1 MRVDNGVA
9 EMPPYINLIGE
20 NSMRMSEKV
29 QEMLLIDCRKQE
41 GKERINKI
49 LWKIKPIKQKMIKLG
64 YEKGDI
70 VPLEQL
76 EKFLQFVRIQYG
88 YRTQW
93 INSYFETD
101 KTKKPH
107 KTKFVFYTHGLLD
120 NNSEWITNLEG
131 RTIWELFAKTA
142 IVFYDEIKKG
152 EQKE

>member
-1 MRVDNGVA
+1 
-9 EMPPYINLIGE
+9 
-20 NSMRMSEKV
+20 MRMSEKV
-29 QEMLLIDCRKQE
+29 QEVLLIDCRKQE
-41 GKERINKI
+41 GKEKINKI

-64 YEKGDI
+64 YVKDDI

-88 YRTQW
+88 CRTQW

-107 KTKFVFYTHGLLD
+107 KTKFVFYTHGLVD
-120 NNSEWITNLEG
+120 VEGEWITNIEG
-131 RTIWELFAKTA
+131 KTIWELFAKTA

>member
-1 MRVDNGVA
+1 
-9 EMPPYINLIGE
+9 
-20 NSMRMSEKV
+20 MRMSEKV

-41 GKERINKI
+41 GKEKINKI

-64 YEKGDI
+64 YVKDDI

-101 KTKKPH
+101 KMKKPH
-107 KTKFVFYTHGLLD
+107 KTKFVFYTHGLVD
-120 NNSEWITNLEG
+120 VEGGWITNIEG
-131 RTIWELFAKTA
+131 KTIWELFAKTA

>member
-1 MRVDNGVA
+1 
-9 EMPPYINLIGE
+9 
-20 NSMRMSEKV
+20 MRMSEKV
-29 QEMLLIDCRKQE
+29 QEVLLIDCRKQE
-41 GKERINKI
+41 GKEKINKI

-64 YEKGDI
+64 YVKDDI

-101 KTKKPH
+101 KMKKPH
-107 KTKFVFYTHGLLD
+107 KTKFVFYTHGLVD
-120 NNSEWITNLEG
+120 VEGEWITNIEG
-131 RTIWELFAKTA
+131 KTIWELFAKTA

>member
-1 MRVDNGVA
+1 
-9 EMPPYINLIGE
+9 
-20 NSMRMSEKV
+20 MRMSEKV
-29 QEMLLIDCRKQE
+29 QEILLIDCRKQE
-41 GKERINKI
+41 GKEKVNKI

-76 EKFLQFVRIQYG
+76 EKFLQFVRVQYG

-101 KTKKPH
+101 ETKKPH
-107 KTKFVFYTHGLLD
+107 KTKFVFYTHGLVD
-120 NNSEWITNLEG
+120 VEGEWITNIEG
-131 RTIWELFAKTA
+131 KTIWELFAKTA

>member
-1 MRVDNGVA
+1 MR
-9 EMPPYINLIGE
+9 I
-20 NSMRMSEKV
+20 SEKV

-41 GKERINKI
+41 GKEKINKI

-64 YEKGDI
+64 YVKDDI

-88 YRTQW
+88 CRTQW

-101 KTKKPH
+101 KMKKPH
-107 KTKFVFYTHGLLD
+107 KTKFVFYTHGLVD
-120 NNSEWITNLEG
+120 VEGEWITNIEG
-131 RTIWELFAKTA
+131 KTIWELFAKTA

>member
-1 MRVDNGVA
+1 
-9 EMPPYINLIGE
+9 
-20 NSMRMSEKV
+20 MRMSEKV

-41 GKERINKI
+41 EKEKINKI

-64 YEKGDI
+64 YVKEDI

-76 EKFLQFVRIQYG
+76 EKFLQFVRTQYG

-107 KTKFVFYTHGLLD
+107 KTKFVFYTHGLVD
-120 NNSEWITNLEG
+120 MEGEWITNIEG
-131 RTIWELFAKTA
+131 KTIWELFAKTA

>member
-1 MRVDNGVA
+1 
-9 EMPPYINLIGE
+9 
-20 NSMRMSEKV
+20 
-29 QEMLLIDCRKQE
+29 
-41 GKERINKI
+41 
-49 LWKIKPIKQKMIKLG
+49 MIKLG

-107 KTKFVFYTHGLLD
+107 KTKFVFYTHGLVD
-120 NNSEWITNLEG
+120 MEGEWI
-131 RTIWELFAKTA
+131 TIWELFAKTA

-152 EQKE
+152 EQKNE